1 MLMLVCYDLWT
12 LPWSSLAHFDGCRW
26 MAFCGLGNIHVCPSS
41 SNLTV
46 LSVGRRNS
54 MMLKNSRVFAKISAV
69 RPSEGRER
77 LGTESANRDD
87 GDGGQ

>member
-1 MLMLVCYDLWT
+1 
-12 LPWSSLAHFDGCRW
+12 
-26 MAFCGLGNIHVCPSS
+26 
-41 SNLTV
+41 
-46 LSVGRRNS
+46 